1 MTKLTK
7 KQVNRIAAAAF
18 AAVMATSM
26 TIPAFA
32 SGNVLASEAPNG
44 VYSST
49 AGSSSLYSDYQN
61 NQVGSSEGSTSFRI
75 PETGSNFQSSGES
88 YVTTFDKFGESSDPS
103 ENVGQDSYVSVIPP
117 ETSTGAVDYYDGYDY
132 DADYSTG
139 DVTTEDAGDMTAE
152 NSVTTPAEASAEIVG
167 EWFGVL
173 GSSPVNLTLSGD
185 YTYNLNLLDIGET
198 TSGTYTTNGNQVAL
212 QLNDGI
218 VMTLEVAADAKTKI
232 LYLKLTESAI
242 SCILWSNKPGNSE
255 SVTLHK
261 YSISD
266 NEVKDNGSC
275 THIKAYDSFSE
286 KYFDCNIREDD
297 DECGV
302 FCEADGTETSGRKCT
317 GKSYYNKEIIAYM
330 RTTAMAINAQQRYL
344 TRQKIF
350 NAAGFYLRRNTY
362 MVKLPMFVAKL
373 LPQDSWDE
381 KDVYF
386 TTSDGGDAYTKDSDF
401 LKSCLL
407 YTVLSNQNKCLS
419 FLGSDGRMY
428 QNELCLDNSRYEKA
442 KEEVTQDGKESDSE
456 DEMQKLLPVAYQDMT
471 A

>member
-61 NQVGSSEGSTSFRI
+61 NQVGSSEANTSFRI
-75 PETGSNFQSSGES
+75 PEAGSNSQSSGES
-88 YVTTFDKFGESSDPS
+88 YVTTFDKFGENSDPS

-117 ETSTGAVDYYDGYDY
+117 ETSTDAVDYYDGYDY

-152 NSVTTPAEASAEIVG
+152 DPVTTPAEASAEIIG

-218 VMTLEVAADAKTKI
+218 VMTLEVAADAKTMTAVDSVEGTLAKASTNTDTVDDTTAI
-232 LYLKLTESAI
+232 DDTAEDAITEDSFEGAWQATDAVVTSKFEVAFPGIDERYGLQESSKSYSLVDIDDIAHMTVYIQDGTLDFYINKCDGSYVSFEGMKATLDGDKLYFENSGNMTKLQGYVKDCDDGTGKDIVFETDGKDITFHLTVECNDAEPLEYATDDVMPETQEDASI
-242 SCILWSNKPGNSE
+242 DE
-255 SVTLHK
+255 SV
-261 YSISD
+261 SAD
-266 NEVKDNGSC
+266 EVQNNGGY
-275 THIKAYDSFSE
+275 IVQSF
-286 KYFDCNIREDD
+286 
-297 DECGV
+297 G
-302 FCEADGTETSGRKCT
+302 
-317 GKSYYNKEIIAYM
+317 
-330 RTTAMAINAQQRYL
+330 
-344 TRQKIF
+344 
-350 NAAGFYLRRNTY
+350 
-362 MVKLPMFVAKL
+362 
-373 LPQDSWDE
+373 
-381 KDVYF
+381 
-386 TTSDGGDAYTKDSDF
+386 
-401 LKSCLL
+401 
-407 YTVLSNQNKCLS
+407 
-419 FLGSDGRMY
+419 
-428 QNELCLDNSRYEKA
+428 
-442 KEEVTQDGKESDSE
+442 
-456 DEMQKLLPVAYQDMT
+456 YQD
-471 A
+471 

>member
-75 PETGSNFQSSGES
+75 PEAGSNSQSSGES

-117 ETSTGAVDYYDGYDY
+117 ETSTDEVDYYDGYDY

-152 NSVTTPAEASAEIVG
+152 DPVTTPTEASAELVG

-173 GSSPVNLTLSGD
+173 GSSPVNLTLAGD

-198 TSGTYTTNGNQVAL
+198 TSGAYTTNGNQVAL

-218 VMTLEVAADAKTKI
+218 VMTLEVAADAKTMTAVDSVEGTLAKASTNTDTVDDTTAI
-232 LYLKLTESAI
+232 DDTTEDTITEDSFEGAWQATDAVVTSKFEVAFPGIDERYGFQESSKSYSLVDIDDIAHMTVYIQDGTLDFYINKCDGSYVNFQGMKATLNGDKLYFENSGNMTKLQGYVKDCDDGTGKDIVFETDGKDITFHLTVECNDAEPLEYATDDVMPETQEDASI
-242 SCILWSNKPGNSE
+242 DE
-255 SVTLHK
+255 SV
-261 YSISD
+261 SAD
-266 NEVKDNGSC
+266 EVQNNGGY
-275 THIKAYDSFSE
+275 IVQSF
-286 KYFDCNIREDD
+286 
-297 DECGV
+297 G
-302 FCEADGTETSGRKCT
+302 
-317 GKSYYNKEIIAYM
+317 
-330 RTTAMAINAQQRYL
+330 
-344 TRQKIF
+344 
-350 NAAGFYLRRNTY
+350 
-362 MVKLPMFVAKL
+362 
-373 LPQDSWDE
+373 
-381 KDVYF
+381 
-386 TTSDGGDAYTKDSDF
+386 
-401 LKSCLL
+401 
-407 YTVLSNQNKCLS
+407 
-419 FLGSDGRMY
+419 
-428 QNELCLDNSRYEKA
+428 
-442 KEEVTQDGKESDSE
+442 
-456 DEMQKLLPVAYQDMT
+456 YQD
-471 A
+471 